1 MSLTVTHLD
10 VGDWS
15 CTLRWS
21 TDGRLPR
28 SGCDIELSA
37 RLRKPVSSR
46 IRERFLRELLG
57 DGFDG
62 FPLPP
67 DVVLKAELYATDEG
81 RIAWWAQGQVRSE
94 YDYKYSDAV
103 RDAVAGCVRFW
114 ERRLAEAVKADQ
126 IGERMYAEAAALQ
139 GRTLAL

>member
-1 MSLTVTHLD
+1 MSVTVTHLD

-37 RLRKPVSSR
+37 RLRKPVSPR
-46 IRERFLRELLG
+46 IRERLLRELLG
-57 DGFDG
+57 AGFDG
-62 FPLPP
+62 VPLPP

-81 RIAWWAQGQVRSE
+81 RIAWWVQGRPRIE
-94 YDYKYSDAV
+94 IGYKYSDAV
-103 RDAVAGCVRFW
+103 PDAVVGCVRFW
-114 ERRLAEAVKADQ
+114 ERRLSEAVAADQ
-126 IGERMYAEAAALQ
+126 LGERMYVEAATLQ
-139 GRTLAL
+139 GRRLAL

>member
-1 MSLTVTHLD
+1 MSVQVAHLD

-37 RLRKPVSSR
+37 RLLKPVSPR
-46 IRERFLRELLG
+46 IRERLPRELLG

-62 FPLPP
+62 VPLPAE
-67 DVVLKAELYATDEG
+67 VVLKAELYATDEG

-94 YDYKYSDAV
+94 YDWEYSDAV
-103 RDAVAGCVRFW
+103 PDAVVGCVRFW
-114 ERRLAEAVKADQ
+114 ERRLSEAVAADRL
-126 IGERMYAEAAALQ
+126 GERMYAEAATMQ
-139 GRTLAL
+139 GERLLL

>member
-28 SGCDIELSA
+28 SGCDIEVSA
-37 RLRKPVSSR
+37 RLLKQVSPR
-46 IRERFLRELLG
+46 IRERLLRRLLG

-62 FPLPP
+62 VPLPAE
-67 DVVLKAELYATDEG
+67 VVLKAELYATDEG
-81 RIAWWAQGQVRSE
+81 RIAWWAQGLVRSE
-94 YDYKYSDAV
+94 YDWEYSNSV
-103 RDAVAGCVRFW
+103 PDAVAGCVRFW
-114 ERRLAEAVKADQ
+114 ERRLAEAVKADRL
-126 IGERMYAEAAALQ
+126 GERMYVEAAALQ
-139 GRTLAL
+139 GRRLAL